1 MQKKI
6 IFIFMAIFSSITS
19 FEKLLPLLL
28 LDHSR
33 RSNILL
39 DDNTEITVQLI
50 LKSPETFTRP
60 RYLYPS
66 DNKKIRCKKNAE
78 VFTPSWMCNIQNNL
92 IDSQWFGRKNV
103 FNKESQKKWISNK
116 DKIAFPKGKSW
127 QDYIALKRLE
137 ICCGEAPYLASRY
150 DSVTGQPISISER
163 IGLLDRKMRVIN
175 ENANSKSEWEK
186 SALIAYKSIYGY
198 EKNGKN
204 LLLARLNLFYSFIE
218 YYSEHFNKTPR
229 ETILSKILDVISWN
243 LWQMEGLN
251 NDSIKSIKLMDWD
264 KNKVVGFDSLFL

>member
-1 MQKKI
+1 
-6 IFIFMAIFSSITS
+6 MAIFSSITS

-39 DDNTEITVQLI
+39 DDNTEITVKQI
-50 LKSPETFTRP
+50 LNSPESFTQP
-60 RYLYPS
+60 RYLYSS
-66 DNKKIRCKKNAE
+66 DNKKKRCKKNAE

-92 IDSQWFGRKNV
+92 IDNQWFGKKNI
-103 FNKESQKKWISNK
+103 FNKELPKAWISTK
-116 DKIAFPKGKSW
+116 EKIVFPENKSW
-127 QDYIALKRLE
+127 KDYITLKRLE

-150 DSVTGQPISISER
+150 DSVTGQPIPISER

-198 EKNGKN
+198 EKSGKN

-218 YYSEHFNKTPR
+218 YYSEHFNKVPT
-229 ETILSKILDVISWN
+229 ETILYKISGVISWN
-243 LWQMEGLN
+243 LWQMDGLN

-264 KNKVVGFDSLFL
+264 KDKIVNFNSFSL

>member
-1 MQKKI
+1 
-6 IFIFMAIFSSITS
+6 MAIFSSITS
-19 FEKLLPLLL
+19 IEKLLPLLL
-28 LDHSR
+28 FDHSR
-33 RSNILL
+33 QSNILL

-92 IDSQWFGRKNV
+92 IDGQWFGRKNV

-198 EKNGKN
+198 EKSGKN

-243 LWQMEGLN
+243 LWQMDGIN